1 MAAKNDITGDSIKS
15 KGSSDAYAK
24 GWDAIF
30 GKKPN
35 LVIMD
40 EIFEEKSSKNCEKSC
55 LHPKGSGV

>member
-30 GKKPN
+30 GKKAKM
-35 LVIMD
+35 VIID
-40 EIFEEKSSKNCEKSC
+40 EIIDEKSSKKDENSC
-55 LHPKGSGV
+55 LHSEASGV